1 MKGASVFILI
11 AAAILLAA
19 CSSTGASV
27 SVVDAWARPAEAGSN
42 SAAYFQLFNNSDAAD
57 ALLSAEATVA
67 RAVEI
72 HETMAVEID
81 DEMDGMVDSAN
92 ENGMEMEAMVMVPQ
106 ERVDLAAGETVIF
119 QPGGLHVMMIDL
131 NQALAV
137 GDMFDLTLNFE
148 SGLIIQLEV
157 EVKQP

>member
-57 ALLSAEATVA
+57 AFLSAEATVA